1 MPSFVSAALEIRTSK
16 DTSSVLGR
24 LEGQPLSRLLSLLLV
39 LAYVGGAGMTVGPV
53 SALKILGAMLVPLA
67 CVWFPEEMGALTGHR
82 YSLTRPSHPSF
93 VWLLGWFLLLLPL
106 TIATVFWLQ
115 GIPLDGLL

>member
-1 MPSFVSAALEIRTSK
+1 VSRW
-16 DTSSVLGR
+16 
-24 LEGQPLSRLLSLLLV
+24 LSLLLV
-39 LAYVGGAGMTVGPV
+39 LAYVAGAGVVAGAL
-53 SALKILGAMLVPLA
+53 SALRLLGAMLVPLA

-82 YSLTRPSHPSF
+82 YSLNRPSHPSF